1 MKILI
6 VDDSAL
12 LRNILKQVLHDKSDI
27 IVAAEATNGR
37 QAIELCGSVAPDLVI
52 MDINMPLMDGISATE
67 EIMKT
72 RPVPVLILSSA
83 VDSASS
89 FKALKSGALEVMKK
103 PDIDQFNNPAFYKD
117 FIDKIRALAA
127 VQVGRSSPSTYGG
140 GAGPGKKADYRMI
153 VMGASTGG
161 PLTVCSILEKLPHDY
176 PLGIA
181 LVQHLER
188 GFDTSFAEWLGSET
202 GLKTRVASGGDLP
215 GPGEVHIAPA
225 GRHLLVRNG
234 KLFLDDGPAVL
245 NQKPSVDLLFK
256 TASESFHSNLL
267 GVLLTGMGADGADG
281 CVEIL
286 SRGGVTLVQD
296 KSTSTIFGM
305 PRVAIEKNGATH
317 VLTMSGIADFLLK
330 LAEKAG

>member
-12 LRNILKQVLHDKSDI
+12 LRNILRQVLHEKSDI
-27 IVAAEATNGR
+27 SVAAEATNGK
-37 QAIELCGSVAPDLVI
+37 QAIELCASVAPDLVI
-52 MDINMPLMDGISATE
+52 MDINMPVMDGITATE

-89 FKALKSGALEVMKK
+89 FRALKSGAVEVMKK
-103 PDIDQFNNPAFYKD
+103 PDIDQFNNPAFYGD
-117 FIDKIRALAA
+117 FIEKIRALAA
-127 VQVGRSSPSTYGG
+127 VRVGRSYAAIND
-140 GAGPGKKADYRMI
+140 GAGPGTKADYRMI

-161 PLTVCSILEKLPHDY
+161 PLTVCSILEKLPPDY

-181 LVQHLER
+181 LVQHLEH
-188 GFDTSFAEWLGSET
+188 GFDKSFAEWLGSET
-202 GLKTRVASGGDLP
+202 GLKARIAAGGDLP

-234 KLFLDDGPAVL
+234 KLVIDDGPPVL

-256 TASESFHSNLL
+256 TASEMFHSNLL

-317 VLTMSGIADFLLK
+317 VLTMSGIADYLLK
-330 LAEKAG
+330 LADRAG

>member
-1 MKILI
+1 M
-6 VDDSAL
+6 
-12 LRNILKQVLHDKSDI
+12 
-27 IVAAEATNGR
+27 
-37 QAIELCGSVAPDLVI
+37 
-52 MDINMPLMDGISATE
+52 
-67 EIMKT
+67 
-72 RPVPVLILSSA
+72 
-83 VDSASS
+83 DSASS
-89 FKALKSGALEVMKK
+89 YRALKSGAVEVMKK

-117 FIDKIRALAA
+117 FIEKIRALAA
-127 VQVGRSSPSTYGG
+127 VRVGRSTAAISGG
-140 GAGPGKKADYRMI
+140 AAGPGMKADYRMI

-161 PLTVCSILEKLPHDY
+161 PLTVCSILEKLPPDY

-181 LVQHLER
+181 LVQHLES
-188 GFDTSFAEWLGSET
+188 GFDKSFAEWLASET
-202 GLKTRVASGGDLP
+202 GLKARVASVGDLP

-234 KLFLDDGPAVL
+234 KLVIDDGPPVL

-256 TASESFHSNLL
+256 TASETFHSSLL

-286 SRGGVTLVQD
+286 SRGGITLVQD

-317 VLTMSGIADFLLK
+317 VLTMSGIADYLLK
-330 LAEKAG
+330 LADGAG